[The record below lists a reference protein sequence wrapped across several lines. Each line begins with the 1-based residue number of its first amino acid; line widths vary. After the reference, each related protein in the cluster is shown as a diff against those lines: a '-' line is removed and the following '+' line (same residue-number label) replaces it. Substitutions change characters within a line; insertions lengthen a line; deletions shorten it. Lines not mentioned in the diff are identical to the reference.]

1 MSKVILPRLGAA
13 SGAIFALVLFV
24 AAGNGDHSFSTPRAI
39 AGVAAITLALPFIGY
54 VSQLLRD
61 AEGANAWL
69 APAALAGGITGIGVK
84 LVGIVPELAIHRAHI
99 ADGTQLHKALQEMA
113 DGATVL
119 CLYPLALFCAATAI
133 AALRTR
139 ALPRWLG
146 TGAAVTAAALVVNGG
161 FFEASFVPAL
171 LLFLVWTLVASLYL
185 VRRGSQASVRVS
197 REATAAA

>member
-1 MSKVILPRLGAA
+1 MKSKGTGLLSRREFNERCLALGSLLTL
-13 SGAIFALVLFV
+13 SGA
-24 AAGNGDHSFSTPRAI
+24 
-39 AGVAAITLALPFIGY
+39 LAL
-54 VSQLLRD
+54 D
-61 AEGANAWL
+61 
-69 APAALAGGITGIGVK
+69 
-84 LVGIVPELAIHRAHI
+84 
-99 ADGTQLHKALQEMA
+99 
-113 DGATVL
+113 
-119 CLYPLALFCAATAI
+119 AATAI
-133 AALRTR
+133 AALRPR